1 MTAPRGAPTP
11 GQKVKQG
18 EELAV
23 ILPTPSKNRVELDAE
38 LRSAKSELEAAEK
51 ELERVQELYKDKIVA
66 RRRLEQSERDV
77 AVQRARLDAAR
88 AQLGLLD
95 PSQSSGQSGAS
106 QATRFSLRAP
116 ISGTVVA
123 ANVTPGALVEAG
135 QNLLSIVDLE
145 RVWIEGRLYEL
156 DIPKVRQFEKAMV
169 RGSGAAGAVRADSTQ
184 GAAR

>member
-1 MTAPRGAPTP
+1 M
-11 GQKVKQG
+11 
-18 EELAV
+18 

-95 PSQSSGQSGAS
+95 PSQAPGKAERPRPRDFLYARPSPEQSWRR
-106 QATRFSLRAP
+106 TL
-116 ISGTVVA
+116 
-123 ANVTPGALVEAG
+123 TPGALVEAG

-145 RVWIEGRLYEL
+145 RVWIEGRLYEI
-156 DIPKVRQFEKAMV
+156 DIPKVRQFEKSMV
-169 RGSGAAGAVRADSTQ
+169 CCPGAARAIRADSTQ
-184 GAAR
+184 SALAEYRQRHRSGHSLGAA